1 MDLSMI
7 AGTAALVMVFSSM
20 AAKLMITQ
28 LLSRLK
34 RQISQVAQIKQD
46 SLNRLKSAQSHK
58 AIMEKNKSML
68 ERKKTKL
75 AKKLSHIKQE
85 LAGVKEEESAR
96 RQRVQSRRV
105 T

>member
-7 AGTAALVMVFSSM
+7 TGTAALVMALSVM
-20 AAKLMITQ
+20 AAKLIITQ
-28 LLSRLK
+28 LLSRMK

-75 AKKLSHIKQE
+75 AKKLSHMKQE